1 MKTRPIAGQES
12 WTFGTS
18 TVTAALTQQGG
29 HLGPIRFRLGRRW
42 IAPMDLAPWAEEK
55 LPANTPPILR
65 SLRGDFFCMPFG
77 GNDTPWRGEQ
87 HPAHGDT
94 ANAKW
99 KLLSATTNRIHLA
112 QNNSVRPGRVDKII
126 SLVDGQTAVYEQHVI
141 SGMRGPMALG
151 HHAILQLES
160 EGAGRVSVSPFH
172 FGATCPKPFENPAYG
187 GYSILQP
194 GARFKS
200 LSRIPQ
206 TNGQFADLTT
216 YPARPGYEDLVLMAT
231 TPNQPFGWTAVV
243 VAEKNYVWFAL
254 KDPRVLPSTVFWMSN
269 GGRHYAPW
277 NGRHRHAIGVEEVCS
292 YFHYG
297 LAESVRPNE
306 LNRAGV
312 PTHAKLDPKRPTA
325 INYIMAVA
333 AIPRGFDIV
342 KTIKPA
348 RDNQSVTL
356 TAKSGKQVTCPL
368 NVAFLHSQA
377 A

>member
-1 MKTRPIAGQES
+1 MKTRLISGQDS
-12 WTFGTS
+12 WTFGTAS
-18 TVTAALTQQGG
+18 VTAALTQLGG

-42 IAPMDLAPWAEEK
+42 IAPMHLAPWAEEK
-55 LPANTPPILR
+55 LPANTPPVLR

-77 GNDTPWRGEQ
+77 GNDTPYRGEQ

-99 KLLSATTNRIHLA
+99 KLLSATTNRIHLT
-112 QNNSVRPGRVDKII
+112 QNNTVRPGRVEKIVT
-126 SLVDGQTAVYEQHVI
+126 LVDGHTAVYEQHLI
-141 SGMRGPMALG
+141 SGMRGAMSWG
-151 HHAILQLES
+151 HHAILQLEK
-160 EGAGRVSVSPFH
+160 EGAGRVSTSPIR
-172 FGATCPKPFENPAYG
+172 FGMVCPKPFELPAYG

-194 GARFKS
+194 GAKFKS
-200 LSRIPQ
+200 LQRVPQ
-206 TNGQFADLTT
+206 TDGKSADLSV
-216 YPARPGYEDLVLMAT
+216 YPARAGYEDLVWMAT
-231 TPNQPFGWTAVV
+231 APKQPFGWTAVV

-277 NGRHRHAIGVEEVCS
+277 SGRHRHAIGVEEVCS

-297 LAESVRPNE
+297 LAESARPNE

-312 PTHAKLDPKRPTA
+312 PTCGQLDPKHPTSV
-325 INYIMAVA
+325 NYIMAVA

-342 KTIKPA
+342 KTIRAAK
-348 RDNQSVTL
+348 DNQSVTL

-368 NVAFLHSQA
+368 NVSFLASKA